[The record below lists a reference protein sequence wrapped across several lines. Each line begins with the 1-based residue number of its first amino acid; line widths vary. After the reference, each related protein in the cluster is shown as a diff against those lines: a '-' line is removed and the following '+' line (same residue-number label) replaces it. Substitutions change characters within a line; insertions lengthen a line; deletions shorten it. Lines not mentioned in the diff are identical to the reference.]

1 MDMTT
6 LMIGMI
12 AGSFGMGYIVYGK
25 KQARAIPLIS
35 GIGLCIIPYFI
46 ENIPLLL
53 LACFVLIIA
62 PFLIRM

>member
-1 MDMTT
+1 MDTTT

-35 GIGLCIIPYFI
+35 GIGLCVIPYFV
-46 ENIPLLL
+46 ENITILI
-53 LACFVLIIA
+53 LACLALIIA
-62 PFLIRM
+62 PFVIRM